1 MLWKQKSRL
10 FCRDAKLDIF
20 IDLSGFFV
28 KNPMIYM
35 NFIQTHIQFDILEDK
50 KHETA

>member
-20 IDLSGFFV
+20 IDLLGRFV
-28 KNPMIYM
+28 KNRMIYVK
-35 NFIQTHIQFDILEDK
+35 FTETHLHFDILEDK
-50 KHETA
+50 NNETA